1 MKSITTYITEKMV
14 YTKVTA
20 SKIKYF
26 PESTEELR
34 SIISNKIKNIV
45 IYFQEEPFIL
55 VPLNTLLINHF
66 MRDICIILPK
76 N

>member
-1 MKSITTYITEKMV
+1 MKSITTYITEKMI

-34 SIISNKIKNIV
+34 SINNI
-45 IYFQEEPFIL
+45 YWKRYRKLECF
-55 VPLNTLLINHF
+55 
-66 MRDICIILPK
+66 
-76 N
+76 